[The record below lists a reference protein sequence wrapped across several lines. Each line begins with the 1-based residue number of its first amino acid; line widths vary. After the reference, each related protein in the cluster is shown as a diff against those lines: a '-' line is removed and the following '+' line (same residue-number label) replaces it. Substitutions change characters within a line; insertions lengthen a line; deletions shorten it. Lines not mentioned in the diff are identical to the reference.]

1 MDQEIPTEFQKRQ
14 PLWNRCSER
23 LLCNGDPYIPLSVEN
38 LGIAERMLLQMEA
51 DLKSETRKPV
61 RDALLSECSAHS
73 ILWVFGLYEVL
84 RKVREMKMA
93 QHGQLG
99 KLFQKLE
106 VIRMPLAKHEVK
118 GAPQYRNKLYY
129 PTSVWSPENGWVG
142 WDVFDPLSEMNQTF
156 FRTGL
161 ANEFLSLIAGR

>member
-1 MDQEIPTEFQKRQ
+1 MDQGIPAEFEKRL
-14 PLWNRCSER
+14 PLWTKCSER
-23 LLCNGDPYIPLSVEN
+23 LLCERDPYIPLSVEN
-38 LGIAERMLLQMEA
+38 LGVAERMLLQMEA
-51 DLKSETRKPV
+51 GLKSESRKLV
-61 RDALLSECSAHS
+61 RDGLLLECSAHS

-84 RKVREMKMA
+84 RKVRQTKMV
-93 QHGQLG
+93 QHGQLE

-106 VIRMPLAKHEVK
+106 VIRIPLAKHEAKSV
-118 GAPQYRNKLYY
+118 PQYRNKLYY

-142 WDVFDPLSEMNQTF
+142 WHVFDPLSEINQTF